1 MKKVTKLIA
10 GVVLAASV
18 AVTAG
23 ALVGCGGEAE
33 KTYKGEYSYANAW
46 TPPEKYGVKVNV
58 TVKDG
63 KIVSVT
69 TEADTETFYNV
80 SAGWSDKQTAIDGL
94 PGLLAKFE
102 GKTVEDVLAIKV
114 ATDDKTDNAAHTVEG
129 QPKTDDASKAA
140 YGDLLITGA
149 TQTSGRV
156 ILAVQDAL
164 KDVK

>member
-18 AVTAG
+18 AATAG
-23 ALVGCGGEAE
+23 ALAGCGENGE
-33 KTYKGEYSYANAW
+33 TYKGEYSYANAW
-46 TPPEKYGVKVNV
+46 TPTEKYGVKVNV

-69 TEADTETFYNV
+69 TEADTDTFYNV